1 MTTVD
6 APVSHLREN
15 PYEIAKSQLRKV
27 ADTFAIDPNLVNVL
41 QECKKAL
48 VVSVPVSMDD
58 RSTQVFQGY
67 RVTHNVA
74 RGPSKGGIRYHPD
87 VTLDEVKALAMWMT
101 WKCALSGIPFGGAK
115 GGVVCNPKTM
125 TEGELQRMTRRFT
138 SEIINEIG
146 PEKDIP
152 APDVGTDGRV
162 MAWIFDTYSM
172 NKGHSVLGVVTGKP
186 LTIGGSLGREE
197 ATARGALY
205 CVREAVRKRQMSLQG
220 TTVAVQGFGNV
231 GSYLAKFLAED
242 GATVI
247 AVSDSTSGLYNP
259 NGIDVQAAIA
269 HKRETGSL
277 AGFRGAE
284 PISNEELLLLEC
296 DVLAPCALE
305 QVITAE
311 NADKVRAKIIVEGAN
326 GPVTPAADD
335 ILEEKG
341 VLVLPDILA
350 NAGGVVVSYF
360 EWVQGLQEYFWK
372 EAEVNRPRR
381 PACRRS
387 HRNPRHLSLIRR
399 GNPWFPRAPPP
410 HPASRLISALRR
422 DGVTPPLR
430 NAIRLRSAGDG
441 RREPD
446 KGRPLPRKSLPPLR
460 ARTGDRC
467 RDSAADS
474 VRAPGGRDR
483 RRSRTGGALPGVAS
497 GARDQWRAGLRLLR
511 GSRCLSPQTR
521 RTKLTYARP
530 WRRVIQRVRV
540 VTNSRIQ
547 EHGGCV

>member
-1 MTTVD
+1 MATA
-6 APVSHLREN
+6 APESHLREN
-15 PYEIAKSQLRKV
+15 PFLLAQQQLHKV
-27 ADTFAIDPNLVNVL
+27 ADTFGIDDRLVEVL
-41 QECKKAL
+41 RQCKKT
-48 VVSVPVSMDD
+48 VEVSIPTSMDD
-58 RSTQVFQGY
+58 GSVRAFTGY
-67 RVTHNVA
+67 RVTHNVS

-87 VTLDEVKALAMWMT
+87 VTQDEVKALAMWMT
-101 WKCALSGIPFGGAK
+101 WKCSLMGLPFGGAK
-115 GGVVCNPKTM
+115 GGVVCDPKTM
-125 TEGELQRMTRRFT
+125 SMRELERMTRRFT

-205 CVREAVRKRQMSLQG
+205 CVREAVRKQHLSLQG

-247 AVSDSTSGLYNP
+247 AVSDSSSGLYNP

-277 AGFRGAE
+277 TGFRGAE
-284 PISNEELLLLEC
+284 AISNDDLLLLEC

-311 NADKVRAKIIVEGAN
+311 NAHKVRAKIIVEGAN
-326 GPVTPAADD
+326 GPVTPAADE
-335 ILEEKG
+335 ILDEKG

-372 EAEVNRPRR
+372 EAEVNAKLNDIVTR
-381 PACRRS
+381 AFNETWALMESRS
-387 HRNPRHLSLIRR
+387 VSM
-399 GNPWFPRAPPP
+399 
-410 HPASRLISALRR
+410 RL
-422 DGVTPPLR
+422 
-430 NAIRLRSAGDG
+430 
-441 RREPD
+441 
-446 KGRPLPRKSLPPLR
+446 
-460 ARTGDRC
+460 
-467 RDSAADS
+467 AAY
-474 VRAPGGRDR
+474 
-483 RRSRTGGALPGVAS
+483 
-497 GARDQWRAGLRLLR
+497 GL
-511 GSRCLSPQTR
+511 
-521 RTKLTYARP
+521 A
-530 WRRVIQRVRV
+530 VQRVAEAT
-540 VTNSRIQ
+540 VTRGIYP
-547 EHGGCV
+547 